1 VRLRLLARALMGLGA
16 FAVASHAGGPA
27 SASWA
32 DKLDAEL
39 AAIVSDPAHPLAK
52 NHRFGRRQ
60 MPSRTTL
67 LALALAVALPAA
79 SALPE
84 SVQAGLRAAGIP
96 QDAVGIVVRRLSD
109 GATILEHQGDRPMQP
124 ASTLKLVTSLAAL
137 ETLGPTYSGSAELRA
152 TGRVENG
159 VLHGE
164 LVLKGLGNV
173 DFDWRAFERML
184 QLARMQGIEEVR
196 GGLVLDLGFFQPART
211 DLGVAPFDEAPEFR
225 YNVIPDALLLNTNLL
240 QLDLASRGE
249 RINAAITPPL
259 ADVAVVPQMTLVDRR
274 CEDWENGWV
283 IPEVKERRRGVMQ
296 IRLLGDFPRD
306 CMAATAI
313 NVIDRV
319 AFAERLFR
327 TLWRKLG
334 GRWSGRA
341 REGDTPAGSRL
352 LAEHRSRTL
361 AELMRDINKRS
372 DNPITRVVFLT
383 LGALSTSRADAPTA
397 RRADAAVRQ
406 WLEARGIGHQGM
418 VLENGSGLSRLE
430 RIAPAQL
437 ASVLQAGLQSPWAP
451 EFLASLPIAAV
462 DGGMR
467 NRLRDSPAAACAR
480 IKTGT
485 LRDVTAV
492 AGYVADGS
500 RETYAVVAMVNH
512 PLAKGQVARPI
523 VDALVD
529 WVARPKDAQPQLPC
543 QSSIART
550 SASAPP
556 RAAGIP

>member
-1 VRLRLLARALMGLGA
+1 MPARL
-16 FAVASHAGGPA
+16 ASFVL
-27 SASWA
+27 S
-32 DKLDAEL
+32 
-39 AAIVSDPAHPLAK
+39 
-52 NHRFGRRQ
+52 
-60 MPSRTTL
+60 
-67 LALALAVALPAA
+67 LALAAPAA
-79 SALPE
+79 GSGLPQPVLERLRDAAIPADALG
-84 SVQAGLRAAGIP
+84 V
-96 QDAVGIVVRRLSD
+96 VVRRLSD
-109 GATILEHQGDRPMQP
+109 GAMVLAHESERPMQP

-137 ETLGPTYSGSAELRA
+137 ETLGPTYRGSAELRA

-164 LVLKGLGNV
+164 LVLKGLGDV
-173 DFDWRAFERML
+173 DFDWRALERML
-184 QLARMQGIEEVR
+184 HLARMQGIQEVR
-196 GGLVLDLGFFQPART
+196 GDLVLDLGFFQPARA
-211 DLGVAPFDEAPEFR
+211 DVGVAPFDEAPEFR

-240 QLDLASRGE
+240 HLDLASHGGRLD
-249 RINAAITPPL
+249 AAITPPL
-259 ADVAVVPQMTLVDRR
+259 AGVAVVPEMKLVERR

-283 IPEVKERRRGVMQ
+283 IPQVKERRKGVMQ
-296 IRLLGDFPRD
+296 IRLQGDFPRD
-306 CMAATAI
+306 CMAETAI

-327 TLWRKLG
+327 TLWRGLG

-361 AELMRDINKRS
+361 AELTRDVNKRS
-372 DNPITRVVFLT
+372 DNPITRVIFLT
-383 LGALSTSRADAPTA
+383 LGALSTSPADAPTA

-406 WLEARGIGHQGM
+406 WMESRGVGHQGL

-437 ASVLQAGLQSPWAP
+437 AAVLQAALASPWAP
-451 EFLASLPIAAV
+451 EFLASLPIVAV

-467 NRLRDSPAAACAR
+467 NRLRESPAAACAR
-480 IKTGT
+480 VKTGT

-492 AGYVADGS
+492 AGYVTDDT

-512 PLAKGQVARPI
+512 PLAKRQVARPI
-523 VDALVD
+523 VDALLD
-529 WVARPKDAQPQLPC
+529 WVARPKDARPPGTGGTPAPDGARIVQPLLAC
-543 QSSIART
+543 QSSIAST